1 MKVTKL
7 PTLFIHGREDKF
19 VHTYMSQ
26 QNYDACC
33 SEKELMLVEN
43 AAHAAS
49 YYENPPVYEERIRV
63 FLEKYIR

>member
-1 MKVTKL
+1 MTKL

-19 VHTYMSQ
+19 VPTYMSQ
-26 QNYDACC
+26 QNYDACR

-43 AAHAAS
+43 AAS

-63 FLEKYIR
+63 FLEKHVN